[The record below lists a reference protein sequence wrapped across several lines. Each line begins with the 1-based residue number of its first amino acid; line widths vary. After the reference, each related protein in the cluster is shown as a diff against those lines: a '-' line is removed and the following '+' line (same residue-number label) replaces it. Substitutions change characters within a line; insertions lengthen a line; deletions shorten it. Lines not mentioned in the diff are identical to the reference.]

1 MWLDKPPETTKTGT
15 IPLLR
20 ARAGGRVEATLTGD
34 PLRCF
39 IHYAAGRSWPCTGFN
54 CVLCKKGIARRC
66 YAYYP
71 VTGKTNNVGILELTA
86 QVEASLRSQMDPVS
100 HVPCGSVI
108 LSRPPGR
115 RNAPCSI
122 KWIEPGNKKET
133 GGRTLNEKELK
144 TALMRIWNLPAM
156 NGELEEREYLEK
168 LNETI
173 RLKTQNNRNH

>member
-1 MWLDKPPETTKTGT
+1 MWLDKPPETTKAGT

-39 IHYAAGRSWPCTGFN
+39 VHYAAGRSWPCTNHN
-54 CVLCKKGIARRC
+54 CVLCKKSIARRC

-71 VTGKTNNVGILELTA
+71 VQGRTNNVGILELTA
-86 QVEASLRSQMDPVS
+86 NVEASLKSQMEPFS

-108 LSRPPGR
+108 LTRPPGR
-115 RNAPCSI
+115 RNTPCSI
-122 KWIEPGNKKET
+122 EWMEPEENGKT

-144 TALMRIWNLPAM
+144 AALMRIWNLPEM
-156 NGELEEREYLEK
+156 NGELEEREYLAK
-168 LNETI
+168 LNECI
-173 RLKTQNNRNH
+173 RLKTQNNRAP